1 MNNEYRVYL
10 EEELKEA
17 EKKFENAKKEAA
29 EEIANMS
36 FLMAED
42 FGAAYASHIDKVTSA
57 AARIK
62 AINEMIRVYDFFR
75 EK

>member
-62 AINEMIRVYDFFR
+62 TINEMIQVYDFFQ
-75 EK
+75 KK